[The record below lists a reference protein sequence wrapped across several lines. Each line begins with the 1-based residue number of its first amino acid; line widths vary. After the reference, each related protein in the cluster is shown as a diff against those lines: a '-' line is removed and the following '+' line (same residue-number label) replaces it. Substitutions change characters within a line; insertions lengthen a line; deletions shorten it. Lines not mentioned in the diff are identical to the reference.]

1 LFTNLQAN
9 GNARARKGP
18 EMRDI
23 LLMAQNEENEVRWK
37 ETEQINNLKK
47 GKFWIFFELPFSRGP
62 FWRSVK
68 KFVG

>member
-1 LFTNLQAN
+1 
-9 GNARARKGP
+9 
-18 EMRDI
+18 MRDI

-62 FWRSVK
+62 FWRIVK